1 MILNDQKIFFA
12 IQRKEVHWLY
22 MKIDVTFDTNV
33 SNSRNGRDPLIS
45 IELVT
50 GC

>member
-12 IQRKEVHWLY
+12 IQRKDWLY